1 MTRLDGMSSK
11 DEAEALELR
20 KFQQFVDSQVPGGTT
35 HMSDSDLANLRD
47 LVDTRRRPEVSQ
59 GLIREIDVLL
69 EGDDRG
75 LDQHMADNAA
85 NGIEFNSPAEAR
97 SWLLQFRAFLA
108 SNQAGGS
115 QTDALERGR
124 PEGRRKG
131 ERGKSRLARELPPI
145 PPCP

>member
-1 MTRLDGMSSK
+1 MARLDGMSSK

-20 KFQQFVDSQVPGGTT
+20 KFQQFVDNHVPGGAS

-47 LVDTRRRPEVSQ
+47 LVDTRRRPEVAQ
-59 GLIREIDVLL
+59 GLIREIDALL

-85 NGIEFNSPAEAR
+85 NGIIFNSPAEVR
-97 SWLLQFRAFLA
+97 SWLRQFRAFLA

-124 PEGRRKG
+124 PESAAQG
-131 ERGKSRLARELPPI
+131 
-145 PPCP
+145 